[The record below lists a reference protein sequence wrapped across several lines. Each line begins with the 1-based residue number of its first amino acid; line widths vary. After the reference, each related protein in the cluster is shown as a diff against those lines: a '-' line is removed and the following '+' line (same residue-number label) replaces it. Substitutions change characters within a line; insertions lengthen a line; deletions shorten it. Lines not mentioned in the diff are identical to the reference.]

1 MKKPM
6 VDIAFD
12 LMSKKKKPVLFL
24 KLWEEVAQIDGLTPQ
39 QADDNIAQFY
49 MDLGLDNRFVHMG
62 ENKWDLRSRHTFYE
76 VVVDTDAL
84 IIDENDGEE
93 DELELLDEEEE
104 KDEIVEDKY

>member
-12 LMSKKKKPVLFL
+12 LMSKKKNPVLFL

-62 ENKWDLRSRHTFYE
+62 ENKWDLRSRHTFNE